1 MTNRIKLWFDI
12 LRPWLKPFVLL
23 LLFLMLSVNADA
35 QRRRGRARPHRR
47 TAVSNRSSARHRSGG
62 NHHQQRMAQFD
73 RDNDIDTATI
83 VMLGNSLTENGRD
96 WQERLGTTKHVVN
109 RGIIGDNTVGMRE
122 RLYQIAPF
130 RPKAIFLMAGI
141 NDMVG
146 NTSYEQVAQHV
157 ITLIEAIR
165 SQAPETQL
173 FVQSILPIDETD
185 GRWRTLA
192 GRTDDIPFA
201 NMLIK
206 AYCETHGITFID
218 IFHRMTRGR
227 SNQLR
232 AELSGDGLHLTEQ
245 GYRVWAFELRR
256 YIERL

>member
-1 MTNRIKLWFDI
+1 MTNGVKQL
-12 LRPWLKPFVLL
+12 LYSLLPWLKPLALL
-23 LLFLMLSVNADA
+23 LLFFVLSNNADA

-47 TAVSNRSSARHRSGG
+47 TAVTHRSSRSRGG

-122 RLYQIAPF
+122 RLYQIAPY

-146 NTSYEQVAQHV
+146 NTSYELVAQHV

-165 SQAPETQL
+165 SQAPETKL
-173 FVQSILPIDETD
+173 FVQSILPIDETE
-185 GRWRTLA
+185 GRWRSLA

-201 NMLIK
+201 NMLIQ

-256 YIERL
+256 YVEGL